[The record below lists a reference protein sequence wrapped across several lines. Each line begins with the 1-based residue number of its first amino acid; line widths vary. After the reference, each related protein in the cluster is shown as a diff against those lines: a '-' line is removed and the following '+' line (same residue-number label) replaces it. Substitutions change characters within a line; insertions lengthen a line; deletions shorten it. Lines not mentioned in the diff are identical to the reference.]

1 MRSTRYRVSENLG
14 AEAVLQA
21 HQGNRTC
28 PDAASQH
35 NIHSNQF
42 RDCKRYATG
51 DRIEANAKSS
61 ERRLL
66 DRNNRGPEDSVR
78 LRRCSRERPGLLAG
92 RREPAA
98 MPRLVR
104 RPNLLKR
111 TGHVVRTRLRAL
123 N

>member
-28 PDAASQH
+28 PNVASQH

-78 LRRCSRERPGLLAG
+78 LGAAHG
-92 RREPAA
+92 RGR
-98 MPRLVR
+98 VC
-104 RPNLLKR
+104 
-111 TGHVVRTRLRAL
+111 LRAGGNQL
-123 N
+123 RCRAWSVGPISSNKPGMLCERACGP